1 MSGRAS
7 GWSLG
12 LLILQLCSFLCMT
25 YCLSLNPVITLCL
38 ILFKHSG
45 TFFQLLKLGGPIIP
59 LPLES
64 NSNIPSLNAPSWYP
78 DWVKSP
84 PHRPSWNPVFLLHC
98 PVAVAHTQGAQWSDY
113 PLLKC
118 NIYSDRNSSLFTMVT
133 PGAAHRQHSTSVR
146 SVSTSIPQILLRAP
160 AALSDQKHTTW
171 PSFPNILSHN

>member
-1 MSGRAS
+1 MSR
-7 GWSLG
+7 
-12 LLILQLCSFLCMT
+12 CP
-25 YCLSLNPVITLCL
+25 LSLTSLVTVASADSSIHYAGYRHMAFTCAIALPWYGLPFPPV
-38 ILFKHSG
+38 
-45 TFFQLLKLGGPIIP
+45 LLSFP